1 MPTDELGIEVD
12 DLGVPLSDLTAPEP
26 AATPNLVFEERS
38 GLGGPGFMGF
48 LNGLRDRAV
57 ANNLLQSRPN
67 ALKQYLGSI
76 GYDVA
81 EDENGR
87 LGVRQQGDT
96 GPYGRIEPEG
106 WFGGGSGILG
116 GTGELLADTLIDTPN
131 DVLAGSG
138 TLASSGERILSGVK
152 RALGINV
159 GMGAVTGAAAENLTD
174 AGAEFLGVPP
184 AEQTG
189 DMDPTLRGGISGA
202 ISGALQT
209 GLGALGEGIFG
220 GPSTNQVGQRMVKES
235 LDIPN
240 KELSGGT
247 ITLGKDAAGNPIPV
261 VPGYNAAEL
270 QMTSPAQKVLDA
282 LQNDYGFFARVRQV
296 AQETGEQDYHK
307 IADKLLHAELDVT
320 GQRLGQVA
328 EKIAQDPQTTQTFSQ
343 VAGQM
348 EAARDAIKQRLQVS
362 LSSDPSVNVV
372 SFGDQVDAAVRGQLD
387 YTKNVAVSLIKR
399 DMDTINS
406 QIASVEKSGAGVQIA
421 GQDVGVGL
429 KAAQKKLAPLEKKL
443 GAGET
448 LTKKEQKLYSAL
460 KPKADALQAKVDE
473 LTNQF
478 FQKDALLADPPIDFA
493 LLNQTKMGLYKEA
506 ARFFE
511 ANPQKLNAQGVALK
525 DLSGAMGEYVGSVA
539 AQAKDPTLAPLFT
552 QLSTQY
558 SHYSD
563 FARYSASAFGEMEK
577 MAERA
582 GLLSR
587 LRPSTYMRGGV
598 GGVTPRFLAVLRSG
612 VDNARTQFKD
622 GIDKLANPDPG
633 RISQTMAAA
642 TAFGQTVARTPV
654 NTIVS
659 SQLGR
664 SISGPLSGSQFMND
678 LSQRMTLSAL
688 SDMGIISEAQAQEG
702 LDLNQVPPEALDFA
716 KQSIGPS
723 LQTLQDAIKFGGE
736 EEVGAAL
743 SQITKKFPELFPEPR
758 TGIKGEVEVDGV
770 IKLYDPMDRA
780 RYAAK
785 IQNDDS
791 IDWEEKADIVSEM
804 NASFTA
810 RIPRGKR

>member
-1 MPTDELGIEVD
+1 MADELDNLSTDELRRLVSELDSG
-12 DLGVPLSDLTAPEP
+12 PEEP
-26 AATPNLVFEERS
+26 PPIFEERS

-57 ANNLLQSRPN
+57 VNNLLQSRPN

-106 WFGGGSGILG
+106 WFGGGSGIPG
-116 GTGELLADTLIDTPN
+116 GTGELLADMLVDTPN
-131 DVLAGSG
+131 DVLAMSG
-138 TLASSGERILSGVK
+138 TLASSGEKVLAAPL

-159 GMGAVTGAAAENLTD
+159 GMGAATGAAAENLTD
-174 AGAEFLGVPP
+174 AGAEYLGVPP
-184 AEQTG
+184 AEETG
-189 DMDPTLRGGISGA
+189 DMGPTLRGGISGG
-202 ISGALQT
+202 IGGAMQT
-209 GLGALGEGIFG
+209 FLGGLGEGIFG

-240 KELSGGT
+240 KELSGGAVS
-247 ITLGKDAAGNPIPV
+247 LGTDAAGNPIPV
-261 VPGYNAAEL
+261 VAGYNGAEL
-270 QMTSPAQKVLDA
+270 QMTSPAQEVLDA
-282 LQNDYGFFARVRQV
+282 LQNDYGFFAKVRQV
-296 AQETGEQDYHK
+296 AQETGEDYYRV
-307 IADKLLHAELDVT
+307 ADKLTQAELKVT
-320 GQRLGQVA
+320 GERLGGVA
-328 EKIAQDPQTTQTFSQ
+328 EKLAKDPATTQSFSQ
-343 VAGQM
+343 VATQM
-348 EAARDAIKQRLQVS
+348 EGARDAIKQRLQVS

-372 SFGDQVDAAVRGQLD
+372 SFGDQVDSAVQSQID
-387 YTKNVAVSLIKR
+387 YMRNTATSLVKR
-399 DMDTINS
+399 EMDTINS
-406 QIASVEKSGAGVQIA
+406 QIAAVEKSGTGVQIA

-429 KAAQKKLAPLEKKL
+429 KAAQKKLGPLEKKL
-443 GAGET
+443 SNGET
-448 LTKKEQKLYSAL
+448 LSKKEQTLYSTL

-478 FQKDALLADPPIDFA
+478 FQKDAMLADPPVNFA
-493 LLNQTKMGLYKEA
+493 LLNGTKMGLYTEA
-506 ARFFE
+506 AKFFE
-511 ANPQKLNAQGVALK
+511 ANPQKLNAAGVALK
-525 DLSGAMGEYVGSVA
+525 DISGAMGEYVAEVA
-539 AQAKDPTLAPLFT
+539 KAAKDPTLQPLFV
-552 QLSTQY
+552 QFSKQY
-558 SHYSD
+558 SHYRD
-563 FARYSASAFGEMEK
+563 FSRYGAAAFGEMDK

-587 LRPSTYMRGGV
+587 LRPSAYMRGGAS
-598 GGVTPRFLAVLRSG
+598 GVTPRFLAVLRSG

-633 RISQTMAAA
+633 RISQIMAAA